1 MRSELLAVASASNE
15 SNQIDGFAAFF
26 GDRVLSENAPEAMK
40 VFSIPFLRRMMNVAE
55 LAFSEVRVLGG
66 SEPIEPRDPLRDR
79 GVEPQEVDEGDARVG
94 ADRTNHSQQQAQSV
108 ERPVGRDALQMHGS
122 PASAGTWSFTSPPR
136 SA

>member
-55 LAFSEVRVLGG
+55 LAFSEVRVL
-66 SEPIEPRDPLRDR
+66 
-79 GVEPQEVDEGDARVG
+79 
-94 ADRTNHSQQQAQSV
+94 
-108 ERPVGRDALQMHGS
+108 
-122 PASAGTWSFTSPPR
+122 
-136 SA
+136 